1 MPKALPNLLLISGTG
16 QNSGKTT
23 LACRLIACFAKQ
35 FPVTAI
41 KISPHFHEPPPQL
54 PVIAAYEGFVIY
66 EEIQYGTGKDSSRFL
81 DAGATKVYFI
91 TARRDQQGK
100 AMETLLEKILT
111 TTPVICEAG
120 GLHHHFKPA
129 LHIVTFSKNKP
140 PQKQIPDSADLVVEF
155 DGVGFDAEVEVK
167 WDGKRCFFLP

>member
-81 DAGATKVYFI
+81 DAGAKRIYFI
-91 TARRDQQGK
+91 TTQQEKQGA
-100 AMETLLEKILT
+100 AMEILLEKIPEN
-111 TTPVICEAG
+111 TPVICEAG
-120 GLHHHFKPA
+120 GLHHYFKPA
-129 LHIVTFSKNKP
+129 LHIVAIRKNKP
-140 PQKQIPDSADLVVEF
+140 PQKQIPQSADVVVEF
-155 DGVGFDAEVEVK
+155 DGVGFTPEVEVR
-167 WDGKRCFFLP
+167 WSGEGWSFL

>member
-1 MPKALPNLLLISGTG
+1 MKPLHNLLLISGTG

-23 LACRLIACFAKQ
+23 LACRLIAEFSKQ

-81 DAGATKVYFI
+81 YAGAKRVCFI
-91 TARRDQQGK
+91 TAQREKQGE
-100 AMETLLEKILT
+100 AMETLLEKIPA
-111 TTPVICEAG
+111 TTPLICEAG
-120 GLHHHFKPA
+120 GLHKYFKPA
-129 LHIVTFSKNKP
+129 LHIVTVSKNKP
-140 PQKQIPDSADLVVEF
+140 PQKEIPQSADVMVEF
-155 DGVGFDAEVEVK
+155 DGVGFEPEVEVR
-167 WDGKRCFFLP
+167 WSGEGWVFLP

>member
-16 QNSGKTT
+16 QNTGKTT
-23 LACRLIACFAKQ
+23 LACRLITEFSKQ

-81 DAGATKVYFI
+81 DAGAKRVCFI
-91 TARRDQQGK
+91 TAHRKKQGV
-100 AMETLLEKILT
+100 AMETLLEKIPA
-111 TTPVICEAG
+111 TTPLICEAG
-120 GLHHHFKPA
+120 GLHHYFKPA
-129 LHIVTFSKNKP
+129 LHIVTLSKNKP
-140 PQKQIPDSADLVVEF
+140 PQKEIPQSADLVVEF
-155 DGVGFDAEVEVK
+155 DGVGFAPEVEVE
-167 WDGKRCFFLP
+167 WSGDGWGFL